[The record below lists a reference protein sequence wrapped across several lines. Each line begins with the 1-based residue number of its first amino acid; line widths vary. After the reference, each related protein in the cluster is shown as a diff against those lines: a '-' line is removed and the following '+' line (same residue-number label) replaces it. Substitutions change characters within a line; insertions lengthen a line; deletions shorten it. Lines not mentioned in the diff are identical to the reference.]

1 MGHNFS
7 CFQSKCFC
15 SSPAWQSPPLPP
27 PSSLRGCL
35 SWTTASLSWSKAG
48 CPTLV
53 SLRPMTLAS
62 SLSPTTEWSITAA
75 PTQTRRPP
83 GAPQWWT
90 PTTPAPPPTSSPP
103 PGAPQAP
110 MRTEPTFLEVSLSA
124 LPLALVL
131 PQQQPPPHQPPQ
143 PHPLPQPPQCPPQ
156 PQQQP
161 PQPRPPP
168 PPPPQQQQT

>member
-1 MGHNFS
+1 MGQFERVPSHDNRIPLLVQDRVPNPCLTKANDTCIFPFTYNGVEYYR
-7 CFQSKCFC
+7 CTYAD
-15 SSPAWQSPPLPP
+15 SPTPWCAT
-27 PSSLRGCL
+27 R
-35 SWTTASLSWSKAG
+35 A
-48 CPTLV
+48 
-53 SLRPMTLAS
+53 
-62 SLSPTTEWSITAA
+62 SPTT
-75 PTQTRRPP
+75 R
-83 GAPQWWT
+83 
-90 PTTPAPPPTSSPP
+90 APPPTSSPP

-110 MRTEPTFLEVSLSA
+110 TRMEPTFLEVSLSA

-143 PHPLPQPPQCPPQ
+143 PHPHPQPPQCPPQ